1 MSRRLLAINPVDHPG
16 GAETT
21 LMRLLSGL
29 AVRDWEITV
38 TTPGRGALSSAVE
51 LAGYNWQPLPLGGI
65 GARQGT
71 RAVVSFPR
79 VRTLAAQADVVY
91 LNGAVTGRA
100 LPALASAQRTVLHIH
115 DMVRRVPRIWQ
126 LADVVLAA
134 SGAVA
139 ARLAGLDAEV
149 VYPPVELHPPLADA
163 PWKAGGG
170 LLVGF
175 VGRIEPRKGVL
186 DLVQATPAI
195 RAAVPNVRVVIVGD
209 DPYRTTPRYM
219 REVLASAADEGIEHI
234 GWIDNAPG
242 VMRHLDVLV
251 LPSYEEPGGTV
262 LAEAMAVGTPVVATA
277 VDGLPEV
284 VRDGKVGRV
293 VPSGDP
299 VALAAAVV
307 EVLGK
312 RIAMG
317 EAAREWAQQ
326 FGIGSYVERVE
337 RLLSA

>member
-149 VYPPVELHPPLADA
+149 VYPPVELRPTLGRRSLEGRWWSRWSDSS
-163 PWKAGGG
+163 
-170 LLVGF
+170 VGSNPARGCLTSF
-175 VGRIEPRKGVL
+175 RRPRRS
-186 DLVQATPAI
+186 ARS
-195 RAAVPNVRVVIVGD
+195 RA
-209 DPYRTTPRYM
+209 
-219 REVLASAADEGIEHI
+219 
-234 GWIDNAPG
+234 
-242 VMRHLDVLV
+242 
-251 LPSYEEPGGTV
+251 
-262 LAEAMAVGTPVVATA
+262 
-277 VDGLPEV
+277 
-284 VRDGKVGRV
+284 
-293 VPSGDP
+293 
-299 VALAAAVV
+299 
-307 EVLGK
+307 
-312 RIAMG
+312 
-317 EAAREWAQQ
+317 
-326 FGIGSYVERVE
+326 
-337 RLLSA
+337 